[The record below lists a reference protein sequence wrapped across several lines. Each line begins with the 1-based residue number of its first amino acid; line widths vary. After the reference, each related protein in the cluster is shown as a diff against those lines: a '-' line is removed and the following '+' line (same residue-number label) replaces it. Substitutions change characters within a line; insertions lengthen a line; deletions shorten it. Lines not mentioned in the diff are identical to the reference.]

1 MDKLVLIDGN
11 SLINR
16 AFYATPPLSDKSG
29 RPTNAVFG
37 FINMLIKMIGD
48 LSPKYI
54 LVAFDRKEPT
64 FRHNMYSDYKGT
76 RKPMPEDLRPQ
87 IPLLKEVL
95 TAMGISIY
103 DQVGVEAD
111 DIIGTLSKRYKG
123 QTIIITGD
131 KDSFQL
137 VDETTSVYFT
147 KRGISDIDEYNN
159 LNFFEKTGIY
169 PSQVIELKA
178 CMGDS
183 SDNIPGI
190 VGVGE
195 KTAHNLIE
203 KYKTLDGVY
212 ENLQDFKGKL
222 LEKITNG
229 KEVSYLSRKLATIN
243 TLVEIPIQIESM
255 TYSFPFN
262 DSVKRFFTELDFRGF
277 LKRAEL
283 FIADEKAIK
292 ESDEIIEVIS
302 VVDSEIVKKLL
313 QNDDLTIV
321 IDDNINVYC
330 GDYKEYILKI
340 KKTFFDEGF
349 EYDDALNALKPYF
362 ENPNKR
368 LICYSRKKMAKQL
381 SEFDIELNCF
391 GEDVDLERYLVEF
404 SGKEETIYET
414 LYYFNLDEKTP
425 AYSLN
430 KLNSKLL
437 LEIENQNLTKLYKEV
452 ELPLASVLYDMEKTG
467 FKVDL
472 QVLDKIGEEY
482 KKILDDVAK
491 KINDLVDEPFN
502 VNSPK
507 QLSYVLFEKLGLK
520 KTKKNKTGGYSTNAE
535 ALEEIQDEH
544 PIIPLI
550 LRHRTIQKLVSTYI
564 DGLRPLVDEKTGLV
578 HTNFNQTLTQTG
590 RLSSKEPN
598 LQNIPVREDE
608 GKILRKMFIPSGSD
622 RVLIDADYSQIELRL
637 LAHFS
642 KSQILIDAYNN
653 EEDIH
658 SITASQVFGV
668 PLKDVTSTMRRNAK
682 AVNFGIIYGISE
694 YGLAKNLKIKPKEAS
709 EYIKKYFEMYPSVKE
724 YMDANV
730 DFAKKNGYVSTVLGR
745 KRYIKEINSPNYN
758 LRSFGERAA
767 MNMPLQGS
775 SADIIKIAM
784 VNVYNRLKK
793 ECPETKLIMQVHDE
807 LILDAPISQKDLA
820 GKILKEEMENAIKLS
835 VPLTVEVNFGEN
847 WYEAKWQIKFT
858 P

>member
-1 MDKLVLIDGN
+1 MNKLVLIDGN

-16 AFYATPPLSDKSG
+16 AFYATPPLTDKSG

-37 FINMLIKMIGD
+37 FVNMLIKVIGD
-48 LSPKYI
+48 INPKYI

-64 FRHNMYSDYKGT
+64 FRHNMYAEYKGT

-103 DQVGVEAD
+103 DQPGIEAD

-123 QTIIITGD
+123 ETVIITGD

-147 KRGISDIDEYNN
+147 KRGISDIDILNN
-159 LNFFEKTGIY
+159 DNFLEKTGIN
-169 PSQVIELKA
+169 PCQVIELKA

-190 VGVGE
+190 IGVGE

-203 KYKTLDGVY
+203 TYKTLDGVY
-212 ENLQDFKGKL
+212 QNLQDFKGKL
-222 LEKITNG
+222 LEKLETG
-229 KEVSYLSRKLATIN
+229 KDLAYLSRKLATIN
-243 TLVEIPIQIESM
+243 TLVEIPLQIESM
-255 TYSFPFN
+255 TYEFPFS
-262 DSVKRFFTELDFRGF
+262 DSVKRIFTDLDFRGF
-277 LKRAEL
+277 LKRSEI
-283 FIADEKAIK
+283 FSENTSVS
-292 ESDEIIEVIS
+292 EQPQSVEVVNVTTPEIIENLI
-302 VVDSEIVKKLL
+302 KK
-313 QNDDLTIV
+313 DELTIV
-321 IDDNINVYC
+321 IGDNINVYSD
-330 GDYKEYILKI
+330 GKEYLLKI
-340 KKTFFDEGF
+340 KETFFDEGF
-349 EYDDALNALKPYF
+349 EFDEGVLLLKPFF
-362 ENPNKR
+362 ENKDKK
-368 LICYSRKKMAKQL
+368 LICYSRKKMAKTL
-381 SEFDIELNCF
+381 LEYDISLNAK
-391 GEDVDLERYLVEF
+391 GDDVDILRYLVDF
-404 SGKEETIYET
+404 SGREETLKDT
-414 LYYFNLDEKTP
+414 LYYYNLDEKTP
-425 AYSLN
+425 AYSLYTLNAKFN
-430 KLNSKLL
+430 KD
-437 LEIENQNLTKLYKEV
+437 LESEGLTKLYKDI
-452 ELPLASVLYDMEKTG
+452 ELPLSSVLFDMEKTG
-467 FKVDL
+467 FKVDAF
-472 QVLDKIGEEY
+472 VLDAIGNEY
-482 KKILDDVAK
+482 KEVLADIEKQ
-491 KINDLVDEPFN
+491 INDLIGEPFN

-507 QLSYVLFEKLGLK
+507 QISYILFEKLNLT

-564 DGLRPLVDEKTGLV
+564 DGLKPLINKQTGKV
-578 HTNFNQTLTQTG
+578 HTSFNQTLTQTG

-598 LQNIPVREDE
+598 LQNIPVREEE
-608 GKILRKMFIPSGSD
+608 GKILRKIFIPSGED

-653 EEDIH
+653 GEDIH
-658 SITASQVFGV
+658 SVTASQVFEV
-668 PLKDVTSTMRRNAK
+668 PLNEVTSAMRRNAK

-709 EYIKKYFEMYPSVKE
+709 EYIKKYFETYSNVKNF
-724 YMDANV
+724 MDSNV
-730 DFAKKNGYVSTVLGR
+730 EFARQNGYVSTALGR
-745 KRYIKEINSPNYN
+745 KRVIKEINSPNYN

-767 MNMPLQGS
+767 MNMPLQGT

-793 ECPETKLIMQVHDE
+793 ECPDAKLIMQVHDE
-807 LILDAPISQKDLA
+807 LILDAPISKQELA
-820 GKILKEEMENAIKLS
+820 GKILKEEMENALKLS
-835 VPLTVEVNFGEN
+835 VPLTVEVCYGKN
-847 WYEAKWQIKFT
+847 WYEAK
-858 P
+858 

>member
-1 MDKLVLIDGN
+1 MNKLVLIDGN

-16 AFYATPPLSDKSG
+16 AFYATPPLTDKSG

-37 FINMLIKMIGD
+37 FVNMLIKVMGD
-48 LSPKYI
+48 INPKYI

-64 FRHNMYSDYKGT
+64 FRHNMYSEYKGT
-76 RKPMPEDLRPQ
+76 RKPMPDDLRPQ
-87 IPLLKEVL
+87 IPLLKELL
-95 TAMGISIY
+95 TCMGISIY
-103 DQVGVEAD
+103 DQPGVEAD

-123 QTIIITGD
+123 ETIIITGD

-147 KRGISDIDEYNN
+147 KRGISDVDELTNE
-159 LNFFEKTGIY
+159 NFFEKTGIY

-178 CMGDS
+178 CMGDN

-203 KYKTLDGVY
+203 TYKTLDGVY

-222 LEKITNG
+222 LEKIVNG
-229 KEVSYLSRKLATIN
+229 KDLAYLSRQLATIN
-243 TLVEIPIQIESM
+243 TLVEIPLNIEDM
-255 TYSFPFN
+255 TYEFPFN
-262 DSVKRFFTELDFRGF
+262 DCVKRMFTELDFRGF
-277 LKRAEL
+277 LKRSEIFSQTEEASES
-283 FIADEKAIK
+283 ISIEIK
-292 ESDEIIEVIS
+292 EISTKQDLENVINK
-302 VVDSEIVKKLL
+302 ER
-313 QNDDLTIV
+313 LTIV
-321 IDDNINVYC
+321 IDDNINIYS
-330 GDYKEYILKI
+330 GDGKEYLVKI
-340 KKTFFDEGF
+340 KETFFDEGF
-349 EYDDALNALKPYF
+349 EFDEAITLLKPFF
-362 ENPNKR
+362 ENKNNN
-368 LICYSRKKMAKQL
+368 LICYSRKKMAKTL
-381 SEFDIELNCF
+381 LEFGVNLLAKGD
-391 GEDVDLERYLVEF
+391 DVDIKRYLADF
-404 SGKEETIYET
+404 SGREETLKET
-414 LYYFNLDEKTP
+414 LYYYNLDEKTP
-425 AYSLN
+425 AYSLFVLN
-430 KLNSKLL
+430 EKLGEEIKNSGMQ
-437 LEIENQNLTKLYKEV
+437 ELYSNV
-452 ELPLASVLYDMEKTG
+452 ELPLSDVLFDMESQG

-472 QVLDKIGEEY
+472 AVLDSIGNEY
-482 KKILDDVAK
+482 KAILSDIESKISA
-491 KINDLVDEPFN
+491 LVDEPFN

-507 QLSYVLFEKLGLK
+507 QLSNILFEKLNLT
-520 KTKKNKTGGYSTNAE
+520 KTKKNKTGSYSTNAE

-564 DGLRPLVDEKTGLV
+564 DGLKPLVDKSTGLV
-578 HTNFNQTLTQTG
+578 HTSFNQTLTQTG

-598 LQNIPVREDE
+598 LQNIPVREEE
-608 GKILRKMFIPSGSD
+608 GKILRKMFIPSSKD

-653 EEDIH
+653 GDNIH

-668 PLKDVTSTMRRNAK
+668 PLKDVTSQMRRNAK

-694 YGLAKNLKIKPKEAS
+694 FGLAKNLKIKPQEAKA
-709 EYIKKYFEMYPSVKE
+709 YIKKYFEMYPSVKE
-724 YMDANV
+724 YMDGNV

-745 KRYIKEINSPNYN
+745 KRVIKEINSPNFN
-758 LRSFGERAA
+758 LRAFGERAA

-793 ECPETKLIMQVHDE
+793 ECKDTKLIMQVHDE
-807 LILDAPISQKDLA
+807 LILDAPIYEKELA
-820 GKILKEEMENAIKLS
+820 GKILKEEMENALQLS
-835 VPLTVEVNFGEN
+835 VPLTVEVCFGEN
-847 WYEAKWQIKFT
+847 WYEAK
-858 P
+858 